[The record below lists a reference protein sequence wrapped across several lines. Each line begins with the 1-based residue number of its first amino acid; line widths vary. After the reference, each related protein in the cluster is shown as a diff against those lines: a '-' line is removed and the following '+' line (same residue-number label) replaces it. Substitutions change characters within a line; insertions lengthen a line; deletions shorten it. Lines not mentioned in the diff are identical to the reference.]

1 MQKAIEPMTAPSS
14 ESESGAPP
22 AAGPGFQLSRDA
34 FGRLAL
40 TRGGVRYESVVPIR
54 SFPITA
60 PNKGIALVGL
70 RGTELAWIERPDDLP
85 EPMRRLITEELDS
98 REFIPE
104 IRKILSVSTY
114 ATPSIWQVETDRGPT
129 QLTLKAEE
137 DIRRLSPPALLIA
150 DSNGIQFLVRDI
162 AKLDPLS
169 KRLLDR
175 FL

>member
-1 MQKAIEPMTAPSS
+1 MQKMPEPMTAPSPEGGIS
-14 ESESGAPP
+14 TSASTLDFE
-22 AAGPGFQLSRDA
+22 LSRDA
-34 FGRLAL
+34 YGRLVL
-40 TRGGVRYESVVPIR
+40 TRGRARYESVVPVR

-60 PNKGIALVGL
+60 PNGGIALVGL
-70 RGTELAWIERPDDLP
+70 QGTELAWIERPDDLP
-85 EPMRRLITEELDS
+85 DPIRQLITEELAS

-104 IRKILSVSTY
+104 IRRILSVSTF
-114 ATPSIWQVETDRGPT
+114 ATPSIWQVETNRGPT

-162 AKLDPLS
+162 GQLDKLS

>member
-1 MQKAIEPMTAPSS
+1 MQKTTEPMTAPSS
-14 ESESGAPP
+14 EPGAST

-40 TRGGVRYESVVPIR
+40 TRGGVRYECVVPVR

-60 PNKGIALVGL
+60 PSEGIALVGL

-85 EPMRRLITEELDS
+85 EPMRQLIAEELDT

-104 IRKILSVSTY
+104 IRRILSVSTF
-114 ATPSIWQVETDRGPT
+114 ATPSIWQVETDRGST
-129 QLTLKAEE
+129 ELTLKAEE
-137 DIRRLSPPALLIA
+137 DIRRLAPPALLIA
-150 DSNGIQFLVRDI
+150 DNNGIQFLVRDI
-162 AKLDPLS
+162 TKLDSLS

>member
-1 MQKAIEPMTAPSS
+1 MQKMPEPMTAPSS
-14 ESESGAPP
+14 ERGSSTAAIAPD
-22 AAGPGFQLSRDA
+22 FELSRDA
-34 FGRLAL
+34 YGRLIL
-40 TRGGVRYESVVPIR
+40 TRGRARYESVVPVR

-60 PNKGIALVGL
+60 PNAGIALIGL
-70 RGTELAWIERPDDLP
+70 QGTELAWIEHPETLP
-85 EPMRRLITEELDS
+85 EPTRALITEELAS

-104 IRKILSVSTY
+104 IRRILSVSTY
-114 ATPSIWQVETDRGPT
+114 ATPSVWQVETDRGPT

-162 AKLDPLS
+162 GQLDKLS